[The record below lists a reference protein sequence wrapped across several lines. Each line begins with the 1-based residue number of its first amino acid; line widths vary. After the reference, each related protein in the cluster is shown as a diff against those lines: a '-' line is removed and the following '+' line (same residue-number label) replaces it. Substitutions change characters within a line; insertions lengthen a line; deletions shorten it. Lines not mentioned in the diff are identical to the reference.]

1 MQPIAIPDGD
11 LDLLAIGETLV
22 DFISVEQVESLQAAT
37 TFRRYAGGSPANI
50 AANVVRLGGRAAILS
65 KIGMDAPGRFLQG
78 ELARIGVDT
87 AGLLQAPGL
96 HTSLVL
102 VSRSSA
108 TPDFDVFREADYR
121 LEPAEVPT
129 ALVARARVIH
139 ASTWPLSR
147 QPARAAVEQ
156 AFRLAQAAGKLIS
169 LDPNYTPKIWPD
181 LAEAQTVL
189 RQLMPYATLTKPSL
203 DDAQRLFGPGLKP
216 QEYIARF
223 HAMGPTVVVLTMGAQ
238 GLFLSVAGES
248 TFIPA
253 QPVKV
258 VDATGAGDAFW
269 AGFIVAL
276 LDGYPLEQCALFAR
290 EVVGRKL
297 TTVGPF
303 QAPLDRQELY
313 RCLMGEPGGME
324 RARSERG

>member
-1 MQPIAIPDGD
+1 MMQPIAIPDGD

-22 DFISVEQVESLQAAT
+22 DLISVEQVESLQEAT

-65 KIGMDAPGRFLQG
+65 KVGADAPGRFLQA
-78 ELARIGVDT
+78 ELARVGVDT

-102 VSRSSA
+102 VSRSGG

-121 LEPAEVPT
+121 LEPADVPA
-129 ALVARARVIH
+129 ALVARARVVH

-147 QPARAAVEQ
+147 EPARAAVEQ
-156 AFRLAQAAGKLIS
+156 AFRLAQAAGKVIS
-169 LDPNYTPKIWPD
+169 LDPNYSPKVWPD
-181 LAEAQTVL
+181 REEARRVL
-189 RQLMPYATLTKPSL
+189 QQMMQYATITKPSA
-203 DDAQRLFGPGLKP
+203 DDARRLWGEGLTP
-216 QEYIARF
+216 EAYIARF
-223 HAMGPTVVVLTMGAQ
+223 HALGPRVVVFTMGAS
-238 GLFLSVAGES
+238 GIILSVDGEQ

-258 VDATGAGDAFW
+258 VDTTGAGDSFW

-276 LDGYPLEQCALFAR
+276 LDGNPLGHCALFAR

-297 TTVGPF
+297 VTVGPLSD
-303 QAPLDRQELY
+303 PLDRQELY
-313 RCLMGEPGGME
+313 HCVAQVIGQLT
-324 RARSERG
+324 